1 MSKVRV
7 SGLECQDATAQERL
21 REATL
26 CPRSVVSERSYP
38 VSEVSGGREE
48 TPCIRGQGQ
57 VGEAN
62 LRPRPEAVTL
72 RSHPEPEARGGSWEE
87 QPKEWWL
94 PRHRRA

>member
-48 TPCIRGQGQ
+48 TPCIRGQGRRP
-57 VGEAN
+57 GGDT
-62 LRPRPEAVTL
+62 PRPQSGAAAERSCPTSEASGL
-72 RSHPEPEARGGSWEE
+72 QEKPPRARGQG
-87 QPKEWWL
+87 
-94 PRHRRA
+94 R

>member
-57 VGEAN
+57 PREATS
-62 LRPRPEAVTL
+62 RPRPGLVAG
-72 RSHPEPEARGGSWEE
+72 RSNPRSGGCAGTGGPRGAI
-87 QPKEWWL
+87 P
-94 PRHRRA
+94 H